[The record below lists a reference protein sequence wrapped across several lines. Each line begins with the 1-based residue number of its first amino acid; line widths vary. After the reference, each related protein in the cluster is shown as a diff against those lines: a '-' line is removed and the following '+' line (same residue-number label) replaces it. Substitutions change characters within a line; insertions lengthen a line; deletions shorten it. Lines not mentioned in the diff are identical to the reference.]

1 MRGWRDLGACREE
14 DPELFFPVGTQ
25 GPARDQ
31 IALARVV
38 CRRCSVVDECL
49 RWALAAGQAE
59 GIWGGLTPEERRA
72 LRHRPADRGR
82 DRESGGYFS
91 RK

>member
-1 MRGWRDLGACREE
+1 MKDWRDLGACREE

-31 IALARVV
+31 IARARLV
-38 CRRCSVVDECL
+38 CGRCAVNDECL
-49 RWALAAGQAE
+49 RWAQAAGQAE
-59 GIWGGLTPEERRA
+59 GIWGGLTGEERRA
-72 LRHRPADRGR
+72 LRLSDRVTDRPSGR
-82 DRESGGYFS
+82 SGV